1 MEYKTLKMY
10 DNTWAVED
18 GGVRIFVAAGS
29 EKALVIDTGFGDI
42 DVIEAVRTLTDL
54 PLELINTHADRDHVG
69 GNGAFESFYMHPSEA
84 AAYYADPSHGGEII
98 PVWDGSVIDLGGRQ
112 LEVIHVPG
120 HTPGSITL
128 LDKEQRCVIGGDPVQ
143 EGGRIFMFG
152 PTRCMKVYPAGLEH
166 LMERVEEFDSVYPS
180 HGKLCVDKSVIPA
193 LIEGA
198 KAVMEGRAAPFNEE
212 MRGIPI
218 SVYDGGPSKFLCGR
232 KE

>member
-1 MEYKTLKMY
+1 MAEVIRIN
-10 DNTWAVED
+10 DNSWRIDE
-18 GGVRIFVAAGS
+18 GFVRYFLLEG
-29 EKALVIDTGFGDI
+29 KDFALMVDSGASSPDAKKIAEG
-42 DVIEAVRTLTDL
+42 LTDL
-54 PLELINTHADRDHVG
+54 PVKLINTHSDPDHIS
-69 GNGAFESFYMHPSEA
+69 GNEAFESFWMHPADE
-84 AAYYADPSHGGEII
+84 AYYREKGGKRELL
-98 PVWDGSVIDLGGRQ
+98 PVKDGEVIDLGGRQ

-166 LMERVEEFDSVYPS
+166 LMERGDEFDSVYPS